1 MTLFLDQSTSSG
13 LSVLRWPAI
22 QGSLQTEAIQT
33 ATIPPRPNNLFLL
46 DCNGHNP

>member
-22 QGSLQTEAIQT
+22 QGSLQTGAIQT
-33 ATIPPRPNNLFLL
+33 ATIPPRPNLFLL
-46 DCNGHNP
+46 DYNDGHNP